1 MNEGYS
7 VKVKLTVHRE
17 KSFFGPGIVTLL
29 ELIDE
34 TGSVKLA
41 CRQMDLSYTKAW
53 TILNRAEE
61 QLGYELIKR
70 NQGGRQ
76 GGGASLTDKGRETIS
91 KYRELQERV
100 SDYAKEAFDEI
111 YPEGM

>member
-41 CRQMDLSYTKAW
+41 CRQMNLSYTKAW
-53 TILNRAEE
+53 TIMNRAEE
-61 QLGYELIKR
+61 ELGYELISR
-70 NQGGRQ
+70 SQGGKA
-76 GGGASLTDKGRETIS
+76 GGGAALTPKGLKLIEKYEELARKIGAYAEETF
-91 KYRELQERV
+91 
-100 SDYAKEAFDEI
+100 AEI
-111 YPEGM
+111 FPEGL